1 MNVNK
6 TNNSADLETQ
16 KQKKFPKT
24 LVISLVYAKE
34 PAWLEKLAN
43 KRLGQIDKSQ
53 CQYQHW
59 FNVRSLD
66 DETFHSSN
74 RDEIET
80 TPWAH
85 CTSFFPSQSWT
96 KINNLS

>member
-1 MNVNK
+1 MNADK

-24 LVISLVYAKE
+24 LVISLVYAKK
-34 PAWLEKLAN
+34 PKWHEKLAN
-43 KRLGQIDKSQ
+43 KRLGQTDKSK

-66 DETFHSSN
+66 DKTFHSSN

-85 CTSFFPSQSWT
+85 CISSFLSQSWT